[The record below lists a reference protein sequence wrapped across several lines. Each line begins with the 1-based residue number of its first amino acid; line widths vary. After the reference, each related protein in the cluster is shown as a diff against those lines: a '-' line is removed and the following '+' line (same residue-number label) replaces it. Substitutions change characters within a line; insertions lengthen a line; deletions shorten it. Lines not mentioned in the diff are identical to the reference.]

1 MLIFVDFC
9 GFWISRERTLACLMF
24 VCHSGLVAHSDTV
37 PQWTQA
43 TWLCGFLI
51 TLSGVTDVPM
61 IMYIFANAIAK
72 IRNNI

>member
-1 MLIFVDFC
+1 MDF
-9 GFWISRERTLACLMF
+9 GFPVREDIGLF
-24 VCHSGLVAHSDTV
+24 DVCVSTVAWWHRVTQWHSGLE
-37 PQWTQA
+37 A